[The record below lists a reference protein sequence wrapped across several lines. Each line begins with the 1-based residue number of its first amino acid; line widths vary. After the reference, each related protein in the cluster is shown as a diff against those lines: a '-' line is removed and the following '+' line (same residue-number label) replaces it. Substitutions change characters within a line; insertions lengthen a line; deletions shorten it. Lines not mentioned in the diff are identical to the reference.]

1 VRTRPSIPTEDGLR
15 PEFAER
21 FGAAELPGG
30 GSPERTRANAR
41 DSDATVWFGDP
52 GSLGG
57 RTTLRAY
64 ADLRKPVMEVL
75 DGFTEPSDVAN
86 WIEAQAIRVLNVAG
100 NRESTEPGI
109 GDWVERFL
117 VVTFRQLYR

>member
-41 DSDATVWFGDP
+41 DSDATMWFGDP
-52 GSLGG
+52 GSPGG
-57 RTTLRAY
+57 RTTLGAC
-64 ADLRKPVMEVL
+64 AGSGKPVYLV
-75 DGFTEPSDVAN
+75 
-86 WIEAQAIRVLNVAG
+86 IEG
-100 NRESTEPGI
+100 
-109 GDWVERFL
+109 
-117 VVTFRQLYR
+117 